1 MKGTTN
7 TDEPVTV
14 ITKDHTPA
22 DDFKI
27 PQPVESW
34 PHDDSKDWKTMTVRK
49 MKNRLKTR
57 DINGMLARRNGY
69 TPITFPTPLL
79 CAARY
84 CENPDVIQYM
94 IDEGADIQAR
104 TEHGVTVLMLAASM
118 NTIEVIEVLLKAGA
132 KLKDQD
138 NKGNTPLMWASKSLE
153 SDDVIDFLI
162 SKGAKVKS
170 QNFYGDTAADIALYS
185 KKMMERGDTFVPVR
199 GMPW

>member
-1 MKGTTN
+1 MIRDN
-7 TDEPVTV
+7 DEPVTV

-27 PQPVESW
+27 PQPVEFW

-57 DINGMLARRNGY
+57 NINGRIEHKDGY
-69 TPITFPTPLL
+69 TPVTFPTPLL
-79 CAARY
+79 CAARH
-84 CENPDVIQYM
+84 CENPDVIQFM
-94 IDEGADIQAR
+94 IDAGADIHAR
-104 TEHGVTVLMLAASM
+104 TEWGSTALMVAAAI
-118 NTIEVIEVLLKAGA
+118 NTIEVIDVLLKAGA

-138 NKGNTPLMWASKSLE
+138 NNGETPLMWASKTLE

-162 SKGAKVKS
+162 SRGARVKS
-170 QNFYGDTAADIALYS
+170 QNCYGDTAADIALYS
-185 KKMMERGDTFVPVR
+185 KKMMARGDTLVPVR